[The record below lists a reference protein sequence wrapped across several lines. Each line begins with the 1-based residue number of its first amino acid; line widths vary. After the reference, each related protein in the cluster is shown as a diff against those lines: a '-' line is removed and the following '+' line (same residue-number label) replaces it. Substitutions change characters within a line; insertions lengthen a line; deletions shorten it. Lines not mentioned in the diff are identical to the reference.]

1 MSCIAASVA
10 PLLARRM
17 IKRTTTTKNA
27 QAVFTAESVIIVCR
41 LSASPRVF
49 IARMVPVAE
58 VIPGMI
64 DTRTP
69 AADPVMIE
77 SIPDFFVVLSSFGS
91 TMFCFGM
98 FGFVRREV
106 NKVGN
111 PKRPE
116 SAGKSTGESKPIGD
130 ETGISNAMSPNI
142 PERRNR
148 NVAKIMPKIDG

>member
-142 PERRNR
+142 PERTKR
-148 NVAKIMPKIDG
+148 NVAKSIPNIEG